1 MPDFTTQT
9 TMPSGSRRL
18 SLAMLLVADQAAH
31 FQGAPKGS
39 GKPFRYLAAFQ
50 EAEPYLGLP
59 PQAYKLLAW
68 LVKQTQAQDWE
79 EGSRP
84 ICWPSAAR
92 QAEFLGLSPARVK
105 ISQPRPVRGRCFHFA
120 RQPDRQA
127 LWPP

>member
-1 MPDFTTQT
+1 VPRGT
-9 TMPSGSRRL
+9 
-18 SLAMLLVADQAAH
+18 
-31 FQGAPKGS
+31 

-68 LVKQTQAQDWE
+68 LVKQTMAHDWE

-92 QAEFLGLSPARVK
+92 QEEFLALWVAAGEHTVGQMSRLWRAFVFLGLRFSTVVDR
-105 ISQPRPVRGRCFHFA
+105 ISATHRGA
-120 RQPDRQA
+120 
-127 LWPP
+127 

>member
-1 MPDFTTQT
+1 
-9 TMPSGSRRL
+9 
-18 SLAMLLVADQAAH
+18 MLFVPDQAAQ

-68 LVKQTQAQDWE
+68 LIKQTQAQDWE

-92 QAEFLGLSPARVK
+92 QAEFLAVPC
-105 ISQPRPVRGRCFHFA
+105 PRQNP
-120 RQPDRQA
+120 
-127 LWPP
+127 